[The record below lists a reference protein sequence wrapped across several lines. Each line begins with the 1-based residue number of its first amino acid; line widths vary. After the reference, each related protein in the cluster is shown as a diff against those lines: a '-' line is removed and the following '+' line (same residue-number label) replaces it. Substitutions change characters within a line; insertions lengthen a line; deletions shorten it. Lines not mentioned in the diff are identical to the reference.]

1 MIYEELALQEI
12 ICVVCTNVNDTKT
25 QDNIEI
31 RTCTPGIIQSDFE
44 RVQTSAAYS
53 DKQGE
58 FIFESFSEGCENLIT
73 YEIGT
78 QNKKGQIPDGLI
90 DELVVKECG

>member
-1 MIYEELALQEI
+1 MIYEELALKEI
-12 ICVVCTNVNDTKT
+12 ICVVCTNINDKKT

-31 RTCTPGIIQSDFE
+31 RTYAPGIIQSDFE

-58 FIFESFSEGCENLIT
+58 FILETFSESCENLIT
-73 YEIGT
+73 YEIRT

-90 DELVVKECG
+90 QKYEY